1 MSGHRNR
8 EHVLPEAGDAL
19 DRMKYEVADEL
30 GLRDEIAKRGWGDM
44 TTRQVGTIGG
54 HMVRRMV
61 RFAERN
67 LAGRTD
73 ERDRGD
79 S

>member
-1 MSGHRNR
+1 MARRRN
-8 EHVLPEAGDAL
+8 HVLPEAGDAL
-19 DRMKYEVADEL
+19 DRFKYEVAEEL
-30 GLRDEIAKRGWGDM
+30 GLRDEIEERGWAEM
-44 TTRQVGTIGG
+44 RTRDVGRIGG

-67 LAGRTD
+67 LPRPT
-73 ERDRGD
+73 ERE